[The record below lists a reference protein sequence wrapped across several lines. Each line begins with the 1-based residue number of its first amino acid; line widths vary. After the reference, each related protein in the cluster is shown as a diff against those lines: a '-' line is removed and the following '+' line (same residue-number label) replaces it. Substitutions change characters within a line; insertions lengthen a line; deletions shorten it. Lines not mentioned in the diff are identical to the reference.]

1 MGDGGVKMERENP
14 KGIKFIGWFQIFGA
28 LAVLLTLNV
37 EQDVAFNVRF
47 AVPFMPEKLVQLVL
61 VVGSIVIAYG
71 YLNKRKWGYWSMLTY
86 STVFFF
92 ISLFQSF
99 NYFSQ
104 PFIGNAIYSAFVAVY
119 TLFNSRYF
127 NSLVDLKSNE

>member
-1 MGDGGVKMERENP
+1 MNWGVKLERENL
-14 KGIKFIGWFQIFGA
+14 KGIKFIGLFQIFGA

-37 EQDVAFNVRF
+37 EQDVAITARF
-47 AVPFMPEKLVQLVL
+47 TVPFPGKLVQLLL
-61 VVGSIVIAYG
+61 VVISIVIAYG
-71 YLNKRKWGYWSMLTY
+71 YLNQRKWGYWSMLIY
-86 STVFFF
+86 SIVFFF

-119 TLFNSRYF
+119 TFFNSKYF
-127 NSLVDLKSNE
+127 NSLVDLKSNQ

>member
-1 MGDGGVKMERENP
+1 MERENP

-47 AVPFMPEKLVQLVL
+47 AVPFMPEKLVQILL
-61 VVGSIVIAYG
+61 VVISIVIAYG
-71 YLNKRKWGYWSMLTY
+71 YLNQRKWGYWSMLVY
-86 STVFFF
+86 ATVFFF

-104 PFIGNAIYSAFVAVY
+104 PFIGNVIYSAFTIIY
-119 TLFNSRYF
+119 TLFNSKHF
-127 NSLVDLKSNE
+127 NSSVLLKSNE

>member
-1 MGDGGVKMERENP
+1 MERENP

-47 AVPFMPEKLVQLVL
+47 AVPFMPEKLVQILL
-61 VVGSIVIAYG
+61 VVISIVIAYG
-71 YLNKRKWGYWSMLTY
+71 YLNQRKWGYWSMLVY
-86 STVFFF
+86 ATVFFF

-104 PFIGNAIYSAFVAVY
+104 PFIGNVIYSAFTIIY
-119 TLFNSRYF
+119 TLFNSKYF
-127 NSLVDLKSNE
+127 NSSGLLKSNE